1 MAAGDAAPAP
11 PRAPPMWTLPRTD
24 LKYRLT
30 LRIIALSALCF
41 VAISTWLLVSAER
54 AARARLDTI
63 AAITAQDLALQR
75 SKRDWVTSAGSDFP
89 DLQDIAAPLM
99 VPGLCLA
106 YRTAGGDV
114 LQRVCGGTGGAAP
127 DDPPALFAALYRRLF
142 DPGRA
147 AVAPVLFR
155 GAAIGAALAWVDP
168 AMLTAQ
174 AWGETS
180 RLLAVMGVTLLLLCG
195 LVYAALARALRPTR
209 LIRAGLERIAADDL
223 SARLPPFDLAELSA
237 IRSVFNHLA
246 ERLERTL
253 AERNE
258 LTRRLIALQDDER
271 RHLARELHDEFGQCL
286 AAIRALAASAGQTAA
301 EHCPALLPE
310 CASIER
316 TAAHMAETLRGALFR
331 LRPPDVEE
339 LGLAQSLEGLIAGW
353 NSRSRG
359 HPGFAIERRGRV
371 EDVPASVAA
380 GLYRIA
386 QEALTN
392 AAKHAE
398 ATQVV
403 LRLVC
408 RAPAEIELTVADD
421 GRTAAADRAARG
433 GMGLLGMRERAA
445 GLGGSLSFE
454 GSPSGAV
461 LRVLIRLSP
470 EAGAERAAAFPA

>member
-223 SARLPPFDLAELSA
+223 AARLPPFDLAELSA

-253 AERNE
+253 A
-258 LTRRLIALQDDER
+258 LAL
-271 RHLARELHDEFGQCL
+271 G
-286 AAIRALAASAGQTAA
+286 
-301 EHCPALLPE
+301 
-310 CASIER
+310 
-316 TAAHMAETLRGALFR
+316 
-331 LRPPDVEE
+331 
-339 LGLAQSLEGLIAGW
+339 
-353 NSRSRG
+353 
-359 HPGFAIERRGRV
+359 
-371 EDVPASVAA
+371 
-380 GLYRIA
+380 
-386 QEALTN
+386 
-392 AAKHAE
+392 
-398 ATQVV
+398 
-403 LRLVC
+403 
-408 RAPAEIELTVADD
+408 
-421 GRTAAADRAARG
+421 
-433 GMGLLGMRERAA
+433 
-445 GLGGSLSFE
+445 
-454 GSPSGAV
+454 
-461 LRVLIRLSP
+461 
-470 EAGAERAAAFPA
+470 